1 MGQMMHTS
9 GWALMMAC
17 RLVRCGSSVYVQKKS
32 SCAPGGDGVVEEE
45 EEEEEAACSFSA
57 RGPFLWATC
66 GCMSVA
72 VVTEDGIVCRIDVW
86 TRVQRGAEETNV
98 ETHGHRMCVFCSVR
112 WWDVESQL
120 HLGCSSRFSKTLP
133 PKPQSP

>member
-1 MGQMMHTS
+1 M
-9 GWALMMAC
+9 
-17 RLVRCGSSVYVQKKS
+17 V
-32 SCAPGGDGVVEEE
+32 EE

-98 ETHGHRMCVFCSVR
+98 ETHGHRMAVCIVQCKV
-112 WWDVESQL
+112 V
-120 HLGCSSRFSKTLP
+120 GCRKSGTSRM
-133 PKPQSP
+133 